1 MIIFHKAND
10 ITNYLSL
17 AKNKNKSIGFVPTMG
32 ALHNGHMSLIKNA
45 KTNVDIVVCSIFIN
59 PTQFNDPGDFEKYPK
74 TIEQDVYQLEK
85 AGCAVLFL
93 PAVNEMYPN
102 GLKNEIYF
110 ELGYIETILDG
121 KYRIGHFQGVCQVVH
136 KLLQIILPDKLFLG
150 QKDFQ
155 QCMVLRK
162 MSEQFYPALQ
172 IVICPTLREESG
184 LAMSS
189 RNARLNSEQR
199 NDGAKI
205 YATLQS
211 IKHSIKPGNLD
222 DLKRNA
228 IKYLTSQGFKIDYI
242 EIANTTTLQLL
253 HNWNGKDEV
262 VILIAAFFN
271 DVRLIDNLL

>member
-85 AGCAVLFL
+85 AGCTVLFL
-93 PAVNEMYPN
+93 PATNEMYPN

-162 MSEQFYPALQ
+162 MSEQFYPSLQ

-199 NDGAKI
+199 NEGAKI

>member
-10 ITNYLSL
+10 IANYLSL

-85 AGCAVLFL
+85 AGCTVLFL
-93 PAVNEMYPN
+93 PATNEMYPN

-162 MSEQFYPALQ
+162 MSEQYYPALQ

-228 IKYLTSQGFKIDYI
+228 ITYLTSQGFKIDYI